1 MYKYADHDATVA
13 TSKVG
18 VVKLSVGVVGA
29 KSSSLVSES
38 GDLLRDSISESWA
51 MYLVNSSKLTLPSS
65 SVYVCA
71 LWTMSVVV
79 SMHCDSICVSVCV
92 VVHHYNSKNF
102 NTAKKC

>member
-38 GDLLRDSISESWA
+38 GDSLRDSISESWA

-71 LWTMSVVV
+71 LCTMCVVV
-79 SMHCDSICVSVCV
+79 SMH
-92 VVHHYNSKNF
+92 F
-102 NTAKKC
+102 NTVWASRIL

>member
-65 SVYVCA
+65 SVYMHA
-71 LWTMSVVV
+71 L
-79 SMHCDSICVSVCV
+79 
-92 VVHHYNSKNF
+92 
-102 NTAKKC
+102 